1 MSFAGIDCVLCGQ
14 RPSLPRGERTQSLWV
29 PEDDF
34 LGASLTTADPLVGTT
49 IPVCLRCSGTLAER
63 FDHAARPAV
72 EGLRRGE
79 LRLRPPPARAFAQ
92 WVLKTWLLT
101 GHPAVQASDPRSS
114 QARFDLSEAPQE
126 LYGWLVE
133 EKPPPAGLSVWATR
147 GAQAA
152 TNGSPRYRIPLP
164 TVTADGRTTRFQELA
179 FRLDLVDGGVLDI
192 ELVYHPGWEIEH
204 PLERESRAMRLWPRD
219 GRRVLDL
226 GALPVLEAH
235 ELSWGRGPRL
245 VFAPESYNGEQR
257 APLSAET
264 SFSFFPPFPPGVT
277 AVFAPGE

>member
-1 MSFAGIDCVLCGQ
+1 
-14 RPSLPRGERTQSLWV
+14 
-29 PEDDF
+29 
-34 LGASLTTADPLVGTT
+34 
-49 IPVCLRCSGTLAER
+49 
-63 FDHAARPAV
+63 
-72 EGLRRGE
+72 
-79 LRLRPPPARAFAQ
+79 
-92 WVLKTWLLT
+92 VLKTWLLT
-101 GHPAVQASDPRSS
+101 GHPAAQASDPRSS
-114 QARFDLSEAPQE
+114 PARFDLSEAPQE

>member
-14 RPSLPRGERTQSLWV
+14 RPSLPRGDRTQSLWA

-34 LGASLTTADPLVGTT
+34 VGASLTTADPLVGTT
-49 IPVCLRCSGTLAER
+49 IPVCLRCSSTLAER

-72 EGLRRGE
+72 DGLGRGE
-79 LRLRPPPARAFAQ
+79 LRLRPPPARAFVQ

-101 GHPAVQASDPRSS
+101 GHPAAQASDPRSS
-114 QARFDLSEAPQE
+114 PARFDLSEAPQE